1 MNDSYDIPSEPRLS
15 NTLQLSRPP
24 PQSRTRMKQKMK
36 LPSTPSEITPIF
48 LGLDDT
54 VPLDDST
61 DETNSNIYLTPQL
74 IQNSIPYVN
83 QLCSSNNL
91 INDDFYVMPRQE
103 NLSSCD
109 TYKTLVTSTQNDY
122 PSTSL
127 NSFETAQ
134 IYSTPPTFSKNFVLE
149 SNLSFDDSQD
159 VPNISLD
166 SVPDLINDISTTN
179 DIYYSYPEQQ
189 VTTQRTKLIN
199 NNENKDLFISKLS
212 QVIKQQAAQRQ
223 PISTLI
229 KKDEPKN
236 YYSVEPIEDKQPMV
250 SLSLDEFV
258 HTSIQNDNV
267 STSSDKTA
275 DCIDIVRQNMSNCR
289 CADCDGENPTIA
301 IISWLLVICKKCA
314 AIHQLLTSD
323 FLRLQSLI
331 TTSCDSDLIDLL
343 HDYGNEYSNKLLENN
358 SLGILKPNNASTQIE
373 REQYIRKKYLDKIY
387 LQPLEINNKTNFT
400 QEQLNEMLYENVET
414 SDCRKTI
421 HLIMLG
427 ANPNY
432 SQKMFAVADH
442 AKRHQQ
448 IKQMKIILANGGLSE
463 FDLMKTNT
471 DDINLPPY
479 EKTIH
484 LVTKHGILK
493 EFLTRYETD
502 RIKIYSITNTFI
514 KHEPQNARYLFEID
528 LNNVLAICNQSVN
541 SISLK
546 SRSTNIPTINT
557 NSQCTLIVDEQ
568 TSFNEYVWIFPNE
581 LERALWIR
589 ELLKRQYSY
598 HQLIYSDFILLTKL
612 NVQEG
617 INAEKQQVI
626 AVVYPGRFVICSDTI
641 FDEVD
646 LRKYC
651 SLTYQKSEEFTG
663 VVLCLV
669 SNRFLYLSSP
679 ISKLTDM
686 LYSCLREATKVKTL
700 TDLNC
705 QILTTQNVPVIVER
719 FINFIFEHGLESKG
733 IYRQAGQ
740 ETKIKQLLNEFLED
754 PFNNLLTRENYTE
767 HDVANGLKRFLRQLE
782 IPLLGK
788 RQNYD
793 AWLRSTVDSNIT
805 TEQIIQYYRGLL
817 VDLKH
822 NYPIHYATLRKMLLH
837 IQTVSM
843 LSNRNGMTLSNLV
856 STFAPC
862 IISQAP
868 PPPPPPFSSTHTNEP
883 RERRGLSLD
892 DIDMKYSKIQEDNI
906 SLCDDETQDSIG
918 ILINTSTPA
927 KVKRNQSLQLSPPS
941 RFSLSSSYARVT
953 PSIQAD
959 LEIMNNLCQY
969 YCELFDVTNDEIE
982 HEKKCVETLISLRT
996 NQCQPR
1002 KLDGTMVSVYFESRA
1017 DELNGYAINILEQ
1030 ETTANHVIDKLLKQI
1045 HKHDCFFWA
1054 LFEVIIDQNLERPMY
1069 STENI
1074 SNVLNRYRTYL
1085 PSELNRQAT
1094 FVVKLNYVQFEKE
1107 RLQQQQQQ
1115 QQDLSSVECEYFDLI
1130 TKRWIPCLWIYEK
1143 QNLQIHRI
1151 SNDKSMKSKSRFTN
1165 SSSPNNF
1172 SRKELTLKSNIISS
1186 EQQTQIY
1193 SWHIQDLYF
1202 YIGADRRIVNPFDM
1216 NEYRTLTILHIDSIN
1231 ELTFGNAFRFH
1242 DRHQMFAWYLE
1253 LVKINGHDQWT
1264 RQAAHTIPDGVNYLP
1279 LQNYHTPSTSSISSR
1294 KKSEQ
1299 IKTKLI
1305 AKSTLVASSLG
1316 KQLRK

>member
-1 MNDSYDIPSEPRLS
+1 
-15 NTLQLSRPP
+15 
-24 PQSRTRMKQKMK
+24 
-36 LPSTPSEITPIF
+36 
-48 LGLDDT
+48 
-54 VPLDDST
+54 
-61 DETNSNIYLTPQL
+61 
-74 IQNSIPYVN
+74 
-83 QLCSSNNL
+83 
-91 INDDFYVMPRQE
+91 
-103 NLSSCD
+103 
-109 TYKTLVTSTQNDY
+109 
-122 PSTSL
+122 
-127 NSFETAQ
+127 
-134 IYSTPPTFSKNFVLE
+134 
-149 SNLSFDDSQD
+149 
-159 VPNISLD
+159 
-166 SVPDLINDISTTN
+166 
-179 DIYYSYPEQQ
+179 
-189 VTTQRTKLIN
+189 
-199 NNENKDLFISKLS
+199 
-212 QVIKQQAAQRQ
+212 
-223 PISTLI
+223 
-229 KKDEPKN
+229 
-236 YYSVEPIEDKQPMV
+236 
-250 SLSLDEFV
+250 
-258 HTSIQNDNV
+258 
-267 STSSDKTA
+267 
-275 DCIDIVRQNMSNCR
+275 
-289 CADCDGENPTIA
+289 
-301 IISWLLVICKKCA
+301 
-314 AIHQLLTSD
+314 
-323 FLRLQSLI
+323 
-331 TTSCDSDLIDLL
+331 
-343 HDYGNEYSNKLLENN
+343 
-358 SLGILKPNNASTQIE
+358 
-373 REQYIRKKYLDKIY
+373 
-387 LQPLEINNKTNFT
+387 
-400 QEQLNEMLYENVET
+400 
-414 SDCRKTI
+414 
-421 HLIMLG
+421 
-427 ANPNY
+427 
-432 SQKMFAVADH
+432 
-442 AKRHQQ
+442 
-448 IKQMKIILANGGLSE
+448 MKI
-463 FDLMKTNT
+463 NT
-471 DDINLPPY
+471 DDNNLPPY
-479 EKTIH
+479 ETTIH

-493 EFLTRYETD
+493 EFLTRYEID
-502 RIKIYSITNTFI
+502 RVKIYSVTNTFD
-514 KHEPQNARYLFEID
+514 KNNQQNARYLFEID

-598 HQLIYSDFILLTKL
+598 HQLVYSDFILLTKL

-646 LRKYC
+646 LKKYC
-651 SLTYQKSEEFTG
+651 SLTYQKSVEFTG

-686 LYSCLREATKVKTL
+686 LYSCLREATKVKAL

-705 QILTTQNVPVIVER
+705 QILTSQNVPVIVER

-754 PFNNLLTRENYTE
+754 PFNNSLTHENYTE
-767 HDVANGLKRFLRQLE
+767 HDVANGLKRFLRQLDT
-782 IPLLGK
+782 PLLGT
-788 RQNYD
+788 RHNYD

-805 TEQIIQYYRGLL
+805 AEQLIQYYRGLL

-822 NYPIHYATLRKMLLH
+822 NHPIHYATLRKMLLH

-843 LSNRNGMTLSNLV
+843 LSNKNGMTLSNLV

-868 PPPPPPFSSTHTNEP
+868 PPPLPPPFTSSHANEP
-883 RERRGLSLD
+883 RERRGMSLD
-892 DIDMKYSKIQEDNI
+892 DIDMKYSKIQEDNV
-906 SLCDDETQDSIG
+906 SSCEDEAQDSIG
-918 ILINTSTPA
+918 LLINTSSPA
-927 KVKRNQSLQLSPPS
+927 KVKRNQSLQSSRTAVSMSSPS
-941 RFSLSSSYARVT
+941 RFPLSSSYARVT

-969 YCELFDVTNDEIE
+969 YRELFDITNDEIE
-982 HEKKCVETLISLRT
+982 HEKTCVETLISLRT

-1069 STENI
+1069 SAENI
-1074 SNVLNRYRTYL
+1074 SNALNRYRTYL
-1085 PSELNRQAT
+1085 PPELNRQAT

-1115 QQDLSSVECEYFDLI
+1115 QQHDLSSIECEYFDL
-1130 TKRWIPCLWIYEK
+1130 TSKRWIPCVWIYEK
-1143 QNLQIHRI
+1143 QNLQVHRI
-1151 SNDKSMKSKSRFTN
+1151 SNEKSMKWKSRFIN
-1165 SSSPNNF
+1165 SSTPNNL
-1172 SRKELTLKSNIISS
+1172 SRKESALNSSVISSS

-1193 SWHIQDLYF
+1193 SWFVKDLYL

-1216 NEYRTLTILHIDSIN
+1216 NEYRTLTILHTDLIN
-1231 ELTFGNAFRFH
+1231 EPIFGIAFRFN

-1253 LVKINGHDQWT
+1253 LVRINGHDQWT
-1264 RQAAHTIPDGVNYLP
+1264 RQASHTIPDGVNYLP
-1279 LQNYHTPSTSSISSR
+1279 LQNYHTPSSTSLTSSR